1 MGWGGLIACRGLA
14 RGSSHQVRAS
24 QTWRATRATGGH
36 VTRGVWFRGPRRG
49 ARGHGPRS
57 LACANEGLARGRP
70 GRRRVG
76 DGPGPWCTESR
87 GAGEKPGFIPSQEH
101 EVTAGAGRR
110 GRAPVEAPAGSI
122 VLPGGGGGQEPRCT
136 KLRVTVAALIPH
148 NGSLAAGGPLSTSV
162 TNGLADVCQN
172 QNFPWPV

>member
-1 MGWGGLIACRGLA
+1 MGGGGLAACRGLA
-14 RGSSHQVRAS
+14 CGSSHQVRAS

-36 VTRGVWFRGPRRG
+36 VTRGVCFRGPRRG

-76 DGPGPWCTESR
+76 DGPSPWCTESR

-110 GRAPVEAPAGSI
+110 GPGSRGGPSGQHRPPWG
-122 VLPGGGGGQEPRCT
+122 PGGPGAPLHQITGHCGG
-136 KLRVTVAALIPH
+136 
-148 NGSLAAGGPLSTSV
+148 
-162 TNGLADVCQN
+162 TNPSQWVVSGWRAT
-172 QNFPWPV
+172 